1 MADHTACVRVLRA
14 RFDEIASSAA
24 STSLVNAPML
34 GSRSVGS
41 DRSCGLRFAPLLRV
55 RMAVSDVQVLENSQI
70 ATASDC

>member
-24 STSLVNAPML
+24 STSLVNAPRL

-41 DRSCGLRFAPLLRV
+41 DRSCGLRFAALLRMVV
-55 RMAVSDVQVLENSQI
+55 RDVRVLANSQM